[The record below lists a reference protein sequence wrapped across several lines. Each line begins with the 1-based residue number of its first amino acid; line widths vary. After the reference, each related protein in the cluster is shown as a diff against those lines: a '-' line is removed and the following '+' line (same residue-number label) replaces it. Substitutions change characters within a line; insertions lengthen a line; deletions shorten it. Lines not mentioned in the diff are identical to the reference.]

1 MMVNE
6 SRVRAERYEPRDKE
20 KWDDFVRHSK
30 NGVFLFYR
38 DYLEYH
44 ADRFSDCSYLFFQDD
59 QLIALMPANRAEGTI
74 VSHGGLTFGGIV
86 SDEGMTTGL
95 MLQVFSVLILELQK
109 AGIKKLI
116 YKAVP
121 HMYHLLPAEEDL
133 YALFRHNA
141 SLFRRD
147 VSSAVCAGRRLPL
160 SQNRVRQLKL
170 RDASGIE
177 ARRSKEFLQFMAIT
191 EDNLRSR
198 HGVSPVHSGEEMQLL
213 ADRYPENIKL
223 FAAYRNGDMLGGVI
237 VYESA
242 NVAHVQYIGNTPAG
256 RELGALDAVVDMLL
270 NDVYCEKPYFDFGI
284 STVDDGRTL
293 NFGLIRNKESFGARA
308 TVYDSYE
315 LDLES

>member
-1 MMVNE
+1 MSNQN
-6 SRVRAERYEPRDKE
+6 RIRAKRYEPGDE
-20 KWDDFVRHSK
+20 AKWDEFVRRSR

-59 QLIALMPANRAEGTI
+59 QLIGLMPANRVEGTV

-86 SDEGMTTGL
+86 SDEGMTTGR
-95 MLQVFSVLILELQK
+95 MLDVFSTLILELQK
-109 AGIKKLI
+109 AGVQKLV

-121 HMYHLLPAEEDL
+121 HIYHLLPAEEDL
-133 YALFRHNA
+133 YALFVHNA
-141 SLFRRD
+141 RLFRRD
-147 VSSAVCAGRRLPL
+147 VSSTIDARRRLPL
-160 SQNRVRQLKL
+160 STNRVRKLKL
-170 RDASGIE
+170 REASGIG
-177 ARRSKEFLQFMAIT
+177 AWRSQEFLRFMAIT

-213 ADRYPENIKL
+213 AHGFPENIKL
-223 FAAYRNGDMLGGVI
+223 FAAYRDGEMLGGVI

-242 NVAHVQYIGNTPAG
+242 NVAHVQYIGSTPAG
-256 RELGALDAVVDMLL
+256 RELGALDIVVDLLL
-270 NDVYCEKPYFDFGI
+270 NDVYREKPYFDFGI

-293 NFGLIRNKESFGARA
+293 NSGLIRNKESYGARA